1 MALTIGIIG
10 LPQSGKTTLFN
21 ALTQAGAPVSGYATS
36 TVQANVAVV
45 QVPDPRLQPLAEIFQ
60 PKKVTYATV
69 EFVDVAGIGQST
81 HTATEKHQG
90 LSAEFLGHIR
100 NADALAIVLRT
111 FENSNVPHIY
121 GDVDPNRDLDSL
133 NAELVLT
140 DLATVER
147 RIERTTKAA
156 KTGDKKYQQELEV
169 LRLLQEALNDLK
181 LVSQVE
187 LLAHDRA
194 VLDELFL
201 LTMKPRMYVLNVSE
215 DILGPANDLLARI
228 AAGKDVDAE
237 KLEGELQGIATV
249 ARRAKAEGS
258 EVVAVSARLEAEL
271 AELPEEDAAEYLESI
286 GLPKLGAARVIQ
298 VGYRLL
304 NLITFLTAGE
314 DEVRAWTITR
324 GAKAPEGA
332 GKIHSDIERGFI
344 RAEVTRFEDFM
355 ACGGSFAAAAKKGL
369 QRLEGKDYVV
379 QDGDIIHFRFNVGK
393 SSP

>member
-21 ALTQAGAPVSGYATS
+21 ALTKAGAPISGYATS
-36 TVQANVAVV
+36 TVQANMAVV
-45 QVPDPRLQPLAEIFQ
+45 QVPDARLEPLAKIFN

-69 EFVDVAGIGQST
+69 EFVDVAGIGQGA
-81 HTATEKHQG
+81 HTATERREG

-121 GDVDPNRDLDSL
+121 GDIDPNRDLESL
-133 NAELVLT
+133 NAELALT

-156 KTGDKKYQQELEV
+156 KSGDKKYQQELEV
-169 LRLLQEALNDLK
+169 LRLLQDALNDLK

-187 LLAHDRA
+187 LLAQDRA
-194 VLDELFL
+194 VLNELFL
-201 LTMKPRMYVLNVSE
+201 LTMKPRMYILNVSE
-215 DILGPANDLLARI
+215 EVLGAANDLLERI
-228 AAGKDVDAE
+228 TAGKDVDVE
-237 KLEGELQGIATV
+237 KLEGELIGIAKV
-249 ARRAKAEGS
+249 AKRAKAEGS

-271 AELPEEDAAEYLESI
+271 TELPEEDAAEYLESL
-286 GLPKLGAARVIQ
+286 GLPKLGADRVIQ

-314 DEVRAWTITR
+314 DEVRAWTVTR
-324 GAKAPEGA
+324 GAKAPEAA

-344 RAEVTRFEDFM
+344 RAEVTHFDDFM
-355 ACGGSFAAAAKKGL
+355 ACGGSFAAASKKGL
-369 QRLEGKDYVV
+369 QRLEGKEYVI
-379 QDGDIIHFRFNVGK
+379 QDGDIAHFRFNVGK
-393 SSP
+393 